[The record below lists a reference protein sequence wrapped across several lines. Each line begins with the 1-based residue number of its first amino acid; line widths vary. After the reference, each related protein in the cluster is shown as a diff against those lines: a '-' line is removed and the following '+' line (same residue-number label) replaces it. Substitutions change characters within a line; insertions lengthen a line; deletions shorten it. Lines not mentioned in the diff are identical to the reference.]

1 MKIWNSYG
9 SEHSANLVMIG
20 SFRTNAEAEDANNA
34 IEQIQKYLSDSE
46 ESYEYEK
53 RFSKPLREL
62 LMALKVYTVV
72 PREIDQFN
80 YDVRAELKDNRIVI
94 TTDESDFSAFLKIL
108 VEFNAKVE
116 VYSAHT
122 YTRTGEG
129 R

>member
-20 SFRTNAEAEDANNA
+20 SFRTKAEAEDANNA
-34 IEQIQKYLSDSE
+34 IEQIKKYLSDSE
-46 ESYEYEK
+46 ESYEDGT
-53 RFSKPLREL
+53 RFSKPLRDL
-62 LMALKVYTVV
+62 LMTLKVHTVV

-80 YDVRAELKDNRIVI
+80 YDARAELKDDRIVI

-116 VYSAHT
+116 VYSAHI
-122 YTRTGEG
+122 YTGTGEG

>member
-20 SFRTNAEAEDANNA
+20 SFRTKAEAEDANNA
-34 IEQIQKYLSDSE
+34 IEQIKEYLSDSQ
-46 ESYEYEK
+46 ESYEDGT

-62 LMALKVYTVV
+62 LMTLKVYTLA

-80 YDVRAELKDNRIVI
+80 YDARAELKDDRIVI
-94 TTDESDFSAFLKIL
+94 TTEESDFSAFLKIL
-108 VEFNAKVE
+108 IEFNAKVE

-122 YTRTGEG
+122 YTGTGEG

>member
-1 MKIWNSYG
+1 MKFWNSYG

-20 SFRTNAEAEDANNA
+20 SFRTKAEAEDANNA
-34 IEQIQKYLSDSE
+34 IEQIKKYLSDSQ
-46 ESYEYEK
+46 ESYEHGT

-62 LMALKVYTVV
+62 LMTLKVHTVA

-80 YDVRAELKDNRIVI
+80 YDARAELKDDRIVV

-122 YTRTGEG
+122 YTGTGEG

>member
-1 MKIWNSYG
+1 MKFWNSYG

-20 SFRTNAEAEDANNA
+20 HFRSKAEAEEAHDA
-34 IEQIQKYLSDSE
+34 IDRIKQYLIDSK
-46 ESYEYEK
+46 ESYEDGT
-53 RFSKPLREL
+53 RFSKPLRD
-62 LMALKVYTVV
+62 LMMDLKLHSIV

-80 YDVRAELKDNRIVI
+80 YDARTKLEEDRIVV

-108 VEFNAKVE
+108 VEYNARVE

-122 YTRTGEG
+122 YTGTDEG

>member
-1 MKIWNSYG
+1 MKFWNSYG

-20 SFRTNAEAEDANNA
+20 SFRTKAEAEDANNA
-34 IEQIQKYLSDSE
+34 IEQIKKYLSDSK
-46 ESYEYEK
+46 ESYEDGT

-62 LMALKVYTVV
+62 LMTLNVNTVV

-80 YDVRAELKDNRIVI
+80 YDARAELKDDRIVI

-122 YTRTGEG
+122 YTETGEG